1 MRGKDAL
8 ARYVGRIPAPI
19 RTKLLAAFLLIE
31 LLLMA
36 LGAIGLL
43 AVREVGR
50 RAGDLVSLQHKIDA
64 YRQMQ
69 HDTLRQLYVVSS
81 ALTAPDNA
89 TLSSALRQINQF
101 GYDLDR
107 VAFVAKDEVALLG
120 RLREDHSRFIDV
132 ATRVLELTRDGRTSD
147 ARQVQTSELTSLAD
161 RLERLTNQL
170 VNRAE
175 ADMVN
180 GVDASTAAYETSRV
194 YGIAFALGGFLL
206 TLALGYAISR
216 SIVAPLQE
224 IDERLNRI
232 AAGDFSQKVV
242 VANATNSGRSRNT
255 STWRAKSYG
264 SFTSVSRTLVGTSR
278 SSWPT

>member
-1 MRGKDAL
+1 M
-8 ARYVGRIPAPI
+8 
-19 RTKLLAAFLLIE
+19 LAAFLLIE
-31 LLLMA
+31 LLLVA

-43 AVREVGR
+43 AVREVGQ

-69 HDTLRQLYVVSS
+69 HDTLRQLYGVSS

-120 RLREDHSRFIDV
+120 RLREDHSRFIAI
-132 ATRVLELTRDGRTSD
+132 ATRVLELTRDGRTSE
-147 ARQVQTSELTSLAD
+147 ARQVQTTELAPLAD

-180 GVDASTAAYETSRV
+180 GVDASRATYETSRV
-194 YGIAFALGGFLL
+194 YVVAFALNRLSESV
-206 TLALGYAISR
+206 ALNMSAELR
-216 SIVAPLQE
+216 
-224 IDERLNRI
+224 RI
-232 AAGDFSQKVV
+232 PR
-242 VANATNSGRSRNT
+242 SGRRQCFPRGAIFFLELQRPQRPDLLGAIGAAAR
-255 STWRAKSYG
+255 WRPKPHP
-264 SFTSVSRTLVGTSR
+264 RQR
-278 SSWPT
+278 E

>member
-1 MRGKDAL
+1 MGGKDAL
-8 ARYVGRIPAPI
+8 VGYVGRIPAPV

-31 LLLMA
+31 LLLVA

-43 AVREVGR
+43 ALREVEQ

-69 HDTLRQLYVVSS
+69 HDTLRQLYGVSS
-81 ALTAPDNA
+81 ALAAPDNA

-107 VAFVAKDEVALLG
+107 VSFVAKDEVALLG
-120 RLREDHSRFIDV
+120 RLREEYSRFIAI
-132 ATRVLELTRDGRTSD
+132 ATRVLELTRDGRTSE
-147 ARQVQTSELTSLAD
+147 ARQVQTTELAPLAD

-180 GVDASTAAYETSRV
+180 GVDASRATYETSRV
-194 YGIAFALGGFLL
+194 YVVAFALAGFVL
-206 TLALGYAISR
+206 TLALGYAISW
-216 SIVAPLQE
+216 SIVAPVQE

-232 AAGDFSQKVV
+232 AAGDFSQKVA
-242 VANATNSGRSRNT
+242 VA
-255 STWRAKSYG
+255 
-264 SFTSVSRTLVGTSR
+264 
-278 SSWPT
+278 

>member
-1 MRGKDAL
+1 
-8 ARYVGRIPAPI
+8 
-19 RTKLLAAFLLIE
+19 
-31 LLLMA
+31 LLLVA

-89 TLSSALRQINQF
+89 MLSSALRQINQF

-107 VAFVAKDEVALLG
+107 VAFVAKDEVTLLA

-132 ATRVLELTRDGRTSD
+132 ATRVLELTRDGRTSE
-147 ARQVQTSELTSLAD
+147 ARQVQTSELASLAD

-180 GVDASTAAYETSRV
+180 GVDASTAAYETPRV
-194 YGIAFALGGFLL
+194 YVIAFALGGFLL
-206 TLALGYAISR
+206 TLALG
-216 SIVAPLQE
+216 
-224 IDERLNRI
+224 
-232 AAGDFSQKVV
+232 
-242 VANATNSGRSRNT
+242 
-255 STWRAKSYG
+255 
-264 SFTSVSRTLVGTSR
+264 
-278 SSWPT
+278 